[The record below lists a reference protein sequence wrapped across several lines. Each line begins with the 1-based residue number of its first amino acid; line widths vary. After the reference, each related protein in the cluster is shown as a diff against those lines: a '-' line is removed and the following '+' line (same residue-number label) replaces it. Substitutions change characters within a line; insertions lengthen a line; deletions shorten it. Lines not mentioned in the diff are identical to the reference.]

1 MEVGKELGV
10 IGGHAQA
17 NLGSSYKPPSQIQND
32 MEKGKGKSKARRVA
46 PELHSELTE
55 YSALLRALRTS
66 NTMDLTT
73 QLSRHYQENGADY
86 YHEEPF
92 SQNASD
98 EEGSDSLRP
107 TSPIAGPST
116 SPPPSGALKRKS
128 SASPPP
134 IPISDK
140 KRQKLKVALTKWPL
154 LLEDVSK
161 PEWTLQEEISVMM
174 SKIQQDDDG
183 DDADSDDDVDKEEY
197 LPHFALALRSRADS
211 LQNRLNPIDWK
222 YVLQV
227 VGSENMMDPTVI
239 QNAERRLRS
248 MYGDDD
254 NLPSASER
262 LQTGLRARNTLA
274 KSIAQYDDEL
284 LSIPDGDPP
293 KIQKTRKRK
302 LTRRNKSE
310 GEQRRRYNRR
320 EGRQLKRNF
329 KSVEK
334 QVET

>member
-1 MEVGKELGV
+1 M
-10 IGGHAQA
+10 QR
-17 NLGSSYKPPSQIQND
+17 
-32 MEKGKGKSKARRVA
+32 KGKGKERRVA
-46 PELHSELTE
+46 PELHSELSE
-55 YSALLRALRTS
+55 YNALLRALRTS

-73 QLSRHYQENGADY
+73 QLSRHYQENGSDY

-98 EEGSDSLRP
+98 DEEGSDESVALPRARP
-107 TSPIAGPST
+107 S
-116 SPPPSGALKRKS
+116 SGLKRKI

-134 IPISDK
+134 ISER
-140 KRQKLKVALTKWPL
+140 KRQKMKVAWMKWPL

-174 SKIQQDDDG
+174 SKIQQQDDDG
-183 DDADSDDDVDKEEY
+183 DDEDREEY
-197 LPHFALALRSRADS
+197 LPHFALATSNFLDSILAVIASYTQSRADS

-239 QNAERRLRS
+239 QNAERRLQS
-248 MYGDDD
+248 MYGGDDS
-254 NLPSASER
+254 LPPVSDR
-262 LQTGLRARNTLA
+262 LHTALTARKTFV

-293 KIQKTRKRK
+293 DTQKTKKRQ
-302 LTRRNKSE
+302 LSRRNKPE
-310 GEQRRRYNRR
+310 GEHRRRYSMR

-329 KSVEK
+329 KSLQK
-334 QVET
+334 QPET

>member
-1 MEVGKELGV
+1 
-10 IGGHAQA
+10 
-17 NLGSSYKPPSQIQND
+17 
-32 MEKGKGKSKARRVA
+32 MEKGKSKGKARRVA

-174 SKIQQDDDG
+174 SKIQQDDDD

-197 LPHFALALRSRADS
+197 LPHFALATSSFLDSILAVIASYTQSRADS

-227 VGSENMMDPTVI
+227 VGSENMMDPTCV
-239 QNAERRLRS
+239 
-248 MYGDDD
+248 
-254 NLPSASER
+254 ASY
-262 LQTGLRARNTLA
+262 
-274 KSIAQYDDEL
+274 IAL
-284 LSIPDGDPP
+284 IFPL
-293 KIQKTRKRK
+293 
-302 LTRRNKSE
+302 
-310 GEQRRRYNRR
+310 
-320 EGRQLKRNF
+320 
-329 KSVEK
+329 V
-334 QVET
+334 